1 MEQNLASLYVGL
13 KTLLQVFERRRYR
26 NMVINMC
33 GQSTPCLPTS
43 LSDFVEWTTQAV
55 NSKHIPALRV
65 LEQEQACQVQ
75 VEASQLGASKQ
86 QEHPCQVQVEAS
98 QLGASKQQVQ
108 VEARQLGA
116 SKQQEQASKE
126 HQKASKQQEQERQA
140 SQAKA
145 KRSKQ
150 VSKDVQEEDFRLYLT
165 GATWDLAKCVHAEFA
180 MTSILF
186 GDKKTGVALMR
197 STLDRLVASRLSD
210 TVTIEQTTPDKQTR
224 LVSAPRACEACIVH
238 VGSEHG
244 ATSDALKYLADLKRE
259 HASHL
264 TVTELTM
271 SQHLRANLLDHPLVP
286 RMVRMSA
293 EESNKIKLKEP
304 HVLNML
310 PSSDVPV
317 LLLGGLAGDIIV
329 KYDDLKTGV
338 VAKTFFRVVDID
350 PKSNNKTNT

>member
-1 MEQNLASLYVGL
+1 
-13 KTLLQVFERRRYR
+13 
-26 NMVINMC
+26 
-33 GQSTPCLPTS
+33 
-43 LSDFVEWTTQAV
+43 
-55 NSKHIPALRV
+55 
-65 LEQEQACQVQ
+65 
-75 VEASQLGASKQ
+75 
-86 QEHPCQVQVEAS
+86 
-98 QLGASKQQVQ
+98 
-108 VEARQLGA
+108 
-116 SKQQEQASKE
+116 
-126 HQKASKQQEQERQA
+126 
-140 SQAKA
+140 
-145 KRSKQ
+145 
-150 VSKDVQEEDFRLYLT
+150 
-165 GATWDLAKCVHAEFA
+165 

-224 LVSAPRACEACIVH
+224 LVSAPRPCEACIVH

-293 EESNKIKLKEP
+293 EESKKIKLKEP

-317 LLLGGLAGDIIV
+317 VLLGGLAGDIIV

-338 VAKTFFRVVDID
+338 VAKTYFRVVDID
-350 PKSNNKTNT
+350 TKSSKTNM